1 VIPAPTIKYDAS
13 YGSIRTVKRV
23 KFEEIEEDDPI
34 ELSRF
39 EEFKQQ
45 NPKAIEEVDRMT
57 EKQSMDPEQITER
70 GVDSAELA
78 PAVEDEMSEEQ
89 RRAAAEEKA
98 NHDEEIEKATR
109 QWAEMMK
116 EAAQVQQNAM

>member
-1 VIPAPTIKYDAS
+1 LKNS
-13 YGSIRTVKRV
+13 
-23 KFEEIEEDDPI
+23 
-34 ELSRF
+34 
-39 EEFKQQ
+39 
-45 NPKAIEEVDRMT
+45 N
-57 EKQSMDPEQITER
+57 TER